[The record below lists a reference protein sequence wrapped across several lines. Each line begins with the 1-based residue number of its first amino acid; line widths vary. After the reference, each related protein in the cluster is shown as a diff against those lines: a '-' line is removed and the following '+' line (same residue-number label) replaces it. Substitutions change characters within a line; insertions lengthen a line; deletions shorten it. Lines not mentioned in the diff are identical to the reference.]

1 MYPKHYK
8 QRIALSRL
16 RCSAHKLMV
25 EEGRFRN
32 IESRMSLCQF
42 CNMNMLEDEFHF
54 VLVCPAFR
62 DLRKDILPKYY
73 CTWPT
78 TTKFVK

>member
-32 IESRMSLCQF
+32 IERHIKLCQF
-42 CNMNMLEDEFHF
+42 CNMNRVEDEFHF

-62 DLRKDILPKYY
+62 DLQKDMLSKYY

>member
-1 MYPKHYK
+1 MYPKHCK

-16 RCSAHKLMV
+16 RCLAHKLMV
-25 EEGRFRN
+25 EKGRFRN
-32 IESRMSLCQF
+32 IERRMSYCQF
-42 CNMNMLEDEFHF
+42 CNMIKVEDEFHF

-62 DLRKDILPKYY
+62 DLQKDILPRYY